1 MINCIIIHNNI
12 INEVKVKNLSEENI
26 YKKCSF
32 KNKTDFVRIK
42 FWKIENN
49 SIELWGK
56 NKGLSNSLN
65 SFELFKN
72 NNINIYGK
80 SLFLMKDDKDKY
92 ISLNKDNF
100 LEYFELNENV
110 ENIENIENIK
120 NIENIENIKN
130 IENIENVE
138 NLDVESTSISLK
150 NIDKDKN
157 KDKDKDKDKNISV
170 YLNDEKKM
178 NTIDNNSEYSYNSEL
193 SYELYSY
200 SDDDE

>member
-80 SLFLMKDDKDKY
+80 SLFLMKDDKEKY
-92 ISLNKDNF
+92 TSLNKDKF
-100 LEYFELNENV
+100 LKYFKLNENIKNIDV
-110 ENIENIENIK
+110 ENIENIENIENVK
-120 NIENIENIKN
+120 NV
-130 IENIENVE
+130 ENVE
-138 NLDVESTSISLK
+138 LESSSINL
-150 NIDKDKN
+150 KDI
-157 KDKDKDKDKNISV
+157 DKDKDKDISV